1 MFLISSQRPSQIK
14 FLGSLLTKAKL
25 PVKFILMGS
34 LIVFRI
40 CTCISIFN
48 IIKHLFHVRFWPHCD
63 KIVSIRFRVGKRRT
77 FSKLNNDNANILHTF
92 AKYYEYKLVHR
103 LQTLNTTQQDTQ
115 LKALNSFG
123 QHVARLKWKL
133 YVALIKKVKTHR
145 MYISDPGHLFEGF
158 ANANTKLTFFLWSFV
173 VFLLLL
179 S

>member
-1 MFLISSQRPSQIK
+1 
-14 FLGSLLTKAKL
+14 
-25 PVKFILMGS
+25 MGS
-34 LIVFRI
+34 LSVFRI
-40 CTCISIFN
+40 FTCISIFN

-145 MYISDPGHLFEGF
+145 MYISDPGHIFEGF
-158 ANANTKLTFFLWSFV
+158 ANANTKLTFFLWSFLARV
-173 VFLLLL
+173 
-179 S
+179 

>member
-1 MFLISSQRPSQIK
+1 
-14 FLGSLLTKAKL
+14 
-25 PVKFILMGS
+25 MGS
-34 LIVFRI
+34 LSVFRI

-133 YVALIKKVKTHR
+133 YVALIKKVKNPSYVHKR
-145 MYISDPGHLFEGF
+145 SWALFLRGLQMQILNWLSSYGH
-158 ANANTKLTFFLWSFV
+158 FLHEFNQSQRTSA
-173 VFLLLL
+173 L
-179 S
+179 SPMQ

>member
-1 MFLISSQRPSQIK
+1 
-14 FLGSLLTKAKL
+14 
-25 PVKFILMGS
+25 MGS
-34 LIVFRI
+34 LSVFRI
-40 CTCISIFN
+40 FTCISIFN

-63 KIVSIRFRVGKRRT
+63 KIVSIRFCVGKRRT

-133 YVALIKKVKTHR
+133 YVALIKKVKNTSYVHKR
-145 MYISDPGHLFEGF
+145 SWALFLRGLKMQIL
-158 ANANTKLTFFLWSFV
+158 N
-173 VFLLLL
+173 
-179 S
+179 

>member
-1 MFLISSQRPSQIK
+1 MKYSEKVPIVFRMFLIYSQRPPQIK
-14 FLGSLLTKAKL
+14 FLGSFSNQTA
-25 PVKFILMGS
+25 
-34 LIVFRI
+34 RI
-40 CTCISIFN
+40 IHLNGFLKCLSYLHLYFHFN

-133 YVALIKKVKTHR
+133 YVALIKKVKKHIVCT
-145 MYISDPGHLFEGF
+145 
-158 ANANTKLTFFLWSFV
+158 
-173 VFLLLL
+173 
-179 S
+179 